1 MLSLILPFSSHCRPS
16 SNSEG
21 HGLARKD
28 RRFRPVGTT
37 LAFFRRSAILLLL
50 FFFAVAPLAAEEVRI
65 TIAATTDT
73 HANIWP
79 LDYYRN
85 QPANRGLAKAFTII
99 QSIRAQNPNTLL
111 VDCGDTIQ
119 GTPLGYYFSRR
130 DLERPNPVVLVMN
143 RMGYDAMAVGN
154 HEFNFGLKALWKAK
168 KESRFPWLSAN
179 TRGVY
184 ADPVRAFPPYL
195 VKEVAGVRVGILGLT
210 TPGIPRWELP
220 QHYTGYKF
228 QGIVSTARKFV
239 SILRNRERADVVILI
254 VHSGLDR
261 DTETGQIHPGQVPG
275 ENAVWE
281 LAHSIPGI
289 DAIIFGHTHQ
299 EVEGRFVKGVL
310 LTQPKNWA
318 QSVAQV
324 DLSLSR
330 RDGRWKVEAKQS
342 KVIRVTDE
350 VVADPEILVMTRE
363 HEEAAQKYLETPI
376 ARVDKTLSAQN
387 ARYEDNP
394 LVDLILKAE
403 MEYGKADV
411 ALASVFNPAA
421 KIPAGPVTVRQI
433 ASLYFYENTLY
444 TVEMTGKAL
453 KLALEH
459 AAEYFQGWPVA
470 PGTPLTSGKL
480 FGYNYDMAEG
490 VSYKIDLRRPPGS
503 RIVDLKFHDQPLQP
517 QQKLRLAVNSYR
529 YAGGGQYTMLRHAPI
544 LFQSAVEVRDL
555 LIDFV
560 TRNGTLPTKP
570 TGNWEIIPPEAREAL
585 VQSVASGDG
594 AR

>member
-1 MLSLILPFSSHCRPS
+1 MFQRS
-16 SNSEG
+16 
-21 HGLARKD
+21 
-28 RRFRPVGTT
+28 GTKPT
-37 LAFFRRSAILLLL
+37 SFRRSFILLLL
-50 FFFAVAPLAAEEVRI
+50 FFLAVASLAAEEVRI

-79 LDYYRN
+79 VDYYRN
-85 QPANRGLAKAFTII
+85 QPANRGLAKAFAII

-119 GTPLGYYFSRR
+119 GTPLGYYFSSK
-130 DLERPNPVVLVMN
+130 DLERPNPVVLAMN

-154 HEFNFGLKALWKAK
+154 HEFNFGLKAMWKAK

-179 TRGVY
+179 TRGAY

-220 QHYTGYKF
+220 EHYTGYKF
-228 QGIVSTARKFV
+228 HDVVSTARKFV
-239 SILRNRERADVVILI
+239 SILRNQAKADVVILI
-254 VHSGLDR
+254 VHSGFDR
-261 DTETGQIHPGQVPG
+261 DPETGQIHRGQVRG
-275 ENAVWE
+275 ENAVWQ
-281 LAHSIPGI
+281 LAQSVSGI

-299 EVEGRFVKGVL
+299 EVEQRFLKGVL

-324 DLSLSR
+324 DLNLSKR
-330 RDGRWKVEAKQS
+330 SGRWRVESKGS
-342 KVIRVTDE
+342 KVIRVTDDI
-350 VVADPEILVMTRE
+350 VPDPEILAMTKE
-363 HEEAAQKYLETPI
+363 YEEATQKYLDTPI
-376 ARVDKTLSAQN
+376 ARVDRGLSAQN

-421 KIPAGPVTVRQI
+421 NIPAGPVTVRQI

-444 TVEMTGKAL
+444 TVEITGKAM

-490 VSYKIDLRRPPGS
+490 VSYKIDLRQPPGR
-503 RIVDLKFHDQPLQP
+503 RIVGLKFHGQPLQP

-529 YAGGGQYTMLRHAPI
+529 YAGGGQYTMLRNAPI
-544 LFQSAVEVRDL
+544 LFQSAVEIRDL

-560 TRNGTLPTKP
+560 ARNGRLPTEP
-570 TGNWEIIPPEAREAL
+570 TGNWEIIPPEARQVL
-585 VQSVASGDG
+585 VESTQSE
-594 AR
+594 R